1 MSSLVIGGN
10 TMKQNVIYES
20 QEYAINTVFI
30 LPNIIRLL
38 ALIFLSISLLQILM
52 EKVINIEF
60 PKMLWSMKKDL

>member
-1 MSSLVIGGN
+1 
-10 TMKQNVIYES
+10 MKQNVIYES